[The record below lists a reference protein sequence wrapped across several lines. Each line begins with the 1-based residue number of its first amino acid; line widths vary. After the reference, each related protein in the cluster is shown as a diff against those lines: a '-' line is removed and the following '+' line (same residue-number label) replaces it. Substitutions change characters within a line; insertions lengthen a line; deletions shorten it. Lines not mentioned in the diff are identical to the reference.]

1 MIRGW
6 KFQFKNVYQYY
17 DGFWLEEYDIVQRA
31 NKNNTYN
38 FLTCPVLFSTE
49 DFPQF
54 PGVESSKIDILEGFS
69 ILSVNANSLIGLNWV
84 SVY

>member
-54 PGVESSKIDILEGFS
+54 PGL
-69 ILSVNANSLIGLNWV
+69 
-84 SVY
+84 

>member
-54 PGVESSKIDILEGFS
+54 LDKKKAQP
-69 ILSVNANSLIGLNWV
+69 N
-84 SVY
+84 